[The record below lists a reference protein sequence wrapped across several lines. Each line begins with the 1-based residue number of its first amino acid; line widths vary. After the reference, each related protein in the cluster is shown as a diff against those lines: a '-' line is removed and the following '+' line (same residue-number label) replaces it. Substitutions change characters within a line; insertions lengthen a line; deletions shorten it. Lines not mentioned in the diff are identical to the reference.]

1 MKIAL
6 PYKYTPREYQLP
18 FWRAMAGPSNPD
30 GKKRAVLVR
39 HRRAG
44 KDKDA
49 FNYMVQQAFMRVGVY
64 YYFFPS
70 YAQGRKA
77 LWDNIDAAGFK
88 FLDHI
93 PKELIAGQP
102 NQTEMKVY
110 LRNGSIIQVVGSD
123 NIDTVVGSNPIGCVF
138 SEYPL
143 QDPSGYNFVRP
154 ILREN
159 GGWAVFTYT
168 PRGKN
173 HGFDLYEMASGNPEW
188 YVERLTVEDTW
199 GKGGTVSQAQV
210 EEERSSGMSESLIQ
224 QEFYVSFD
232 AAVENAVF
240 AQQLLQCRNENRIT
254 KVPYTKGIPVDTY
267 WDIGRDGTAI
277 IFVQSVRNNVNI
289 IDCSL
294 MYQSELADNVKMLEE
309 KPYVYGTHH
318 FPHDGEHKNWAT
330 GTTPKEVAADLGL
343 SVEVMPKTSEQS
355 HIDAAR
361 MLFNRCWIDEENC
374 RRLLDALQNWHY
386 AWDEKLRIL
395 STKAVHDWSSHFGK
409 AFCYLAVGHEDQEN
423 WMPQDRYAYRPKKS
437 RSWMTA

>member
-1 MKIAL
+1 MKLQL
-6 PYKYTPREYQLP
+6 PHKYSPREYQLP
-18 FWRAMAGPSNPD
+18 FWRAMKTPYNPE
-30 GKKRAVLVR
+30 GKRRAILVR

-49 FNYMVQQAFMRVGVY
+49 FNYMVTMAFDRVGVY

-77 LWDNIDAAGFK
+77 LWDNVDASGFK

-93 PKELIAGQP
+93 PKDLISGQP

-110 LRNGSIIQVVGSD
+110 LKNGSLIQVVGSD
-123 NIDTVVGSNPIGCVF
+123 NIDTVVGSNPVGCVF

-173 HGFDLYEMASGNPEW
+173 HGYDLYKMAQGNPEW
-188 YVERLTVEDTW
+188 YVEALTINDTW
-199 GKGGTVSQAQV
+199 GKGGTMNEAAV
-210 EEERSSGMSESLIQ
+210 EEERLSGMSESLIQ

-232 AAVENAVF
+232 AAVEHAVF
-240 AQQLLQCRNENRIT
+240 AEQLLLARKEGRICR
-254 KVPYTKGIPVDTY
+254 VPWERGIPVNTY
-267 WDIGRDGTAI
+267 WDIGRDTTAI
-277 IFVQSVRNNVNI
+277 WFEQTLRNEVRL
-289 IDCSL
+289 IDYHAAVHSTL
-294 MYQSELADNVKMLEE
+294 DQEVKILQN
-309 KPYVYGTHH
+309 KPYNYGNHY
-318 FPHDGEHKNWAT
+318 FPHDGDYRDYKT
-330 GTTPKEVAADLGL
+330 GTTPKEVAAELGL
-343 SVEVMPKTSEQS
+343 PVEVLPKTREGA

-361 MLFNRCWIDEENC
+361 MIFNRCWFDESACETGLN
-374 RRLLDALQNWHY
+374 ALQNWHFE
-386 AWDEKLRIL
+386 WDEKTRAL
-395 STKAVHDWSSHFGK
+395 SKTASHDWSSHGAK
-409 AFCYLAVGHEDQEN
+409 SFCYLAVGHEDSDWSPPE
-423 WMPQDRYAYRPKKS
+423 DRYSKKKTKT